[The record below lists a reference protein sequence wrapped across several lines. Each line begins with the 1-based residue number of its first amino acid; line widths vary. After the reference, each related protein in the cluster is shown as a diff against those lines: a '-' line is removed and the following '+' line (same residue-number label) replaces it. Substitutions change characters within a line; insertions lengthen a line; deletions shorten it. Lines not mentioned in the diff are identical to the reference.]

1 MKADVLKLMADLMNA
16 NKVLFRIPVYQRN
29 YDWSDGD
36 CNRLLSDIKTIID
49 TGNKHF
55 LGTICYMATSG
66 NDFVLHDYV
75 VIDGQQRLTT
85 MTIFLKAL
93 YDAAKAIDDK
103 STMEDINDYLLNR
116 NCAEDYKIKLK
127 PVKTDRANFAAL
139 LEGKEVEDG
148 GNIYHNY
155 ALCQKRIEKWID
167 SGITPADIM
176 KALYKLEIVGIS
188 LKEGEDDPQVIFE
201 SINST
206 GLALSN
212 ADLIRNFLLMSD
224 QDQESLYEDYWLP
237 IEANLR
243 RGNDYSNLNL
253 FFAHYI
259 ILKTG
264 MPVNERK
271 LYQSFTAYYKD
282 KGYTHE
288 GILKELKSLSEI
300 YKAFVDGEGKSYSF
314 KVNKALRG
322 LKQMK
327 QTTCYPFLLH
337 VFDDYE
343 HKVIDGVAL
352 ENTVTMIHAYLVRRG
367 ICGIPTNSLRG
378 LFTYLYSRV
387 FKVPSNKK
395 KYYEAINKFLFT
407 LTSRD
412 VMPSDQEFRNALLN
426 NNLYGNL
433 SLCRFLLTDIENGDG
448 KETLKAENLT
458 IEHIMPQTMTRE
470 WRQYISDE
478 EHELYL
484 HTLGNLSVTG
494 YNSEMSNKTFSEK
507 KAIIDANSKAVIL
520 NKDVTDKDVWTADC
534 IKKRARRLAKIVM
547 DRYTIERVDDPTIEY
562 EYVAKVTLN
571 DDYHAVTGKKLVSFT
586 FEGETY
592 PQNRYALMLMD
603 IVKLLDEKDPKH
615 LEELALKKFSFN
627 AGKKHAHI
635 SKNEADQRG
644 PWEVRDGIFIE
655 SNLSASG
662 IMHFIDSLI
671 DEYDID
677 RNSFYVSIMA
687 EEPTEE
693 EDEETIDE
701 E

>member
-36 CNRLLSDIKTIID
+36 VNRLLSDIKAIID
-49 TGNKHF
+49 TGDKHF

-85 MTIFLKAL
+85 MTILLKAL
-93 YDAAKAIDDK
+93 YDAAETVDDR

-127 PVKTDRANFAAL
+127 PVKTDRDQFTAL
-139 LEGKEVEDG
+139 LEGKEMENG
-148 GNIYHNY
+148 GNIFHNY
-155 ALCQKRIEKWID
+155 SLCQKHIEKWMNA
-167 SGITPADIM
+167 GITPAAIM

-224 QDQESLYEDYWLP
+224 QKQEKLYEDYWLP
-237 IEANLR
+237 IETNLR
-243 RGNDYSNLNL
+243 RGTDYSNLNL
-253 FFAHYI
+253 FFTHYI
-259 ILKTG
+259 TLKTG

-271 LYQSFTAYYKD
+271 LYQSFTAYYKEN
-282 KGYTHE
+282 GYTHE
-288 GILKELKSLSEI
+288 KILKELKDLSDI
-300 YKAFVDGEGKSYSF
+300 YKVFVDGKGDHYSQTTI
-314 KVNKALRG
+314 KALRG

-327 QTTCYPFLLH
+327 QTTCYPFLLR

-343 HKVIDGVAL
+343 KKVIDSATL
-352 ENTVTMIHAYLVRRG
+352 EKIMILIHTYLVRRG
-367 ICGIPTNSLRG
+367 VCGIPTNSLRG

-387 FKVPSNKK
+387 FKVPSNKD

-448 KETLKAENLT
+448 KEVIKAENLT

-470 WRQYISDE
+470 WRLHITDE
-478 EHELYL
+478 EHEVYL

-494 YNSEMSNKTFSEK
+494 YNSEMSNKTFAEK
-507 KAIIDANSKAVIL
+507 KAIIETHSKAVVL
-520 NKDVTDKDVWTADC
+520 NKDVLDKEIWTADC
-534 IKKRARRLAKIVM
+534 IKRRARRLAKIAM
-547 DRYTIERVDDPTIEY
+547 ERYTVDRVDDPSIEF
-562 EYVAKVTLN
+562 EYVTKVTLD
-571 DDYHAVTGKKLVSFT
+571 DDYNTVTNKKLVSFT
-586 FEGETY
+586 LDGENY
-592 PQNRYALMLMD
+592 RQNRYALMLFD
-603 IVKLLDEKDPKH
+603 IIKMLDEKDPKR
-615 LEELALKKFSFN
+615 LEELARSNYSFN
-627 AGKKHAHI
+627 ADKKHAHL
-635 SKNEADQRG
+635 SLDSSAQRW
-644 PWEVRDGIFIE
+644 PWEVRDGIFME
-655 SNLSASG
+655 ANLSASG
-662 IMHFIDSLI
+662 IMHFIDCLFE
-671 DEYDID
+671 EYEISKD
-677 RNSFYVSIMA
+677 RFFINIMA
-687 EEPTEE
+687 EAPAEDEGETEE
-693 EDEETIDE
+693 EE
-701 E
+701 